1 MSQKFI
7 FSKIITIFAIEY
19 ISATINTSTMKN
31 RKQRVEL
38 IVDLIKN
45 NCIGSQEELANMLSE
60 RGYNVTQATLSRDL
74 KMLKTTKVPTDR
86 GTYMYIMPDTNTLK
100 DKLLATGQIAMN
112 ATYQSGFVSLAFSGN
127 IAIIKTRNGY
137 ASGLAY
143 DIDMSKA
150 PEILGTIAGSDTI
163 FAVLRD
169 DIDSDKAREVFA
181 RFLPLHTNIPMI

>member
-1 MSQKFI
+1 VQQKT
-7 FSKIITIFAIEY
+7 K
-19 ISATINTSTMKN
+19 TMKN

-45 NCIGSQEELANMLSE
+45 NCIGSQEELATMLSE

-86 GTYMYIMPDTNTLK
+86 GTYMYILPDTNTLK
-100 DKLLATGQIAMN
+100 DKLLASGQIAMN
-112 ATYQSGFVSLAFSGN
+112 TTYQSGFVSLSFSKN

-163 FAVLRD
+163 LAVMREDITIEEARD
-169 DIDSDKAREVFA
+169 VFA